1 MTLRMRNL
9 ALLVAVALAATNP
22 RVAHPGALDA
32 HGCHYQKDLES
43 YLCRTDAKALAP
55 NPDKD
60 PSAKKSLATL
70 DECLTGGGG
79 RFGS

>member
-32 HGCHYQKDLES
+32 HCCHYQKDLES

-55 NPDKD
+55 NPDRD
-60 PSAKKSLATL
+60 APAKKTLATL
-70 DECLTGGGG
+70 DECDG
-79 RFGS
+79 RPSPLR